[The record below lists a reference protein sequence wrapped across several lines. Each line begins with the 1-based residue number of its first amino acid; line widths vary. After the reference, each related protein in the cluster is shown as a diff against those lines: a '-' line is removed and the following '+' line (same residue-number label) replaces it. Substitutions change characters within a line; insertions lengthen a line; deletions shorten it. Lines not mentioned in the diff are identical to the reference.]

1 MSRVR
6 LKRLLKNAHLV
17 SPFLVLGDPS
27 PALSLELAKAAVDA
41 GAGALEIGF
50 PYGDPVADGPA
61 IQRANMR
68 ALSSGTST
76 SSAMRILAR
85 IHEAR
90 PKTPLNLLV
99 YGNLVHARGLEPF
112 TEDAVA
118 AGASSLLVP
127 DVPLEESAPL
137 KRACRTSGLAHVQ
150 LVGPLTGDERLR
162 RIDRMADGFVYL
174 VAHQGITGVRGGDFS
189 DVEALVARTASLARN
204 PVCLGFGLSKPEQ
217 IGRAFEAGAR
227 IAVVGSHLANVIG
240 ESWEGNGGDRGEIV
254 LSRFG
259 AAIEELCSGART
271 PSQGFGGP
279 RRSPKGGGG
288 RATEFRRAGVE
299 PGARRAPDSRRAG
312 VGPRAH

>member
-1 MSRVR
+1 
-6 LKRLLKNAHLV
+6 V
-17 SPFLVLGDPS
+17 SPFLVLGDPT
-27 PALSLELAKAAVDA
+27 PELSLELAKTAVDA

-61 IQRANMR
+61 IQRADMR

-76 SSAMRILAR
+76 SSAMRLLAR

-99 YGNLVHARGLEPF
+99 YGNLVHARGFERF

-127 DVPLEESAPL
+127 DMPLEESAPL
-137 KRACRTSGLAHVQ
+137 KRASRAAGLAHVQ
-150 LVGPLTGDERLR
+150 LVGPLTSAERLK
-162 RIDRMADGFVYL
+162 RIDRMADGFLYL

-189 DVEALVARTASLARN
+189 EVESLVSRTVAAVRN

-217 IGRAFEAGAR
+217 IARAFSSGAR
-227 IAVVGSHLANVIG
+227 LAVVGSYLANVIG
-240 ESWEGNGGDRGEIV
+240 EAWDANGGDRGERV
-254 LSRFG
+254 VSRF
-259 AAIEELCSGART
+259 AVAVRELCN
-271 PSQGFGGP
+271 
-279 RRSPKGGGG
+279 
-288 RATEFRRAGVE
+288 
-299 PGARRAPDSRRAG
+299 GARRAPDLGRAG